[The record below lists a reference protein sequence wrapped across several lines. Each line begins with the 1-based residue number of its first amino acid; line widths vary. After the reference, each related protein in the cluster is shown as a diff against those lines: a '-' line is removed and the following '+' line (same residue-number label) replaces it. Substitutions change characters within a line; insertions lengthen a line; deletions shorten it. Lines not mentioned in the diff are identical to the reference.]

1 MINVLLWGKVNVAIL
16 FCFDGIH
23 ILLWEMWLVL
33 FICLFF
39 SFCLY
44 VVEEQKQFQSRIFR
58 KIQAG
63 QLMMHTYFVMR
74 NLAFN

>member
-1 MINVLLWGKVNVAIL
+1 MGNVA
-16 FCFDGIH
+16 CF
-23 ILLWEMWLVL
+23 VYL
-33 FICLFF
+33 FIF

-63 QLMMHTYFVMR
+63 QFMMHTYFVIGNVR
-74 NLAFN
+74 NVAFILILFCWINVLLEEMWLFHFFN